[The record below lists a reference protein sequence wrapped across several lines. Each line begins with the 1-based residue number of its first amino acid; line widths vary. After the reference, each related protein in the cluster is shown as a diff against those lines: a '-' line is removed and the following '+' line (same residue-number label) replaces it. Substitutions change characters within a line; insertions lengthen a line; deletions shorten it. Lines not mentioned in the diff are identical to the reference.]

1 MNTRTVA
8 KRTQRIPSFFE
19 DFFNKPLLDL
29 FDSGLSSRRMSVP
42 AVNITERKDD
52 YLVSMAAPGLK
63 KEDFKIDVEGNLLT
77 ISSEKEEE
85 NEEKSEK
92 YTRQEYS
99 YSSFERS
106 FTLPDE
112 VNKDQIDARYQD
124 GVLELVL
131 PKKEEAKKMAI
142 SKKIAVK

>member
-1 MNTRTVA
+1 MNTRTLA
-8 KRTQRIPSFFE
+8 KRTERMPSFFE

-29 FDSGLSSRRMSVP
+29 FDSGFPSRTMNMP

-52 YLVSMAAPGLK
+52 YLISMAAPGLK
-63 KEDFKIDVEGNLLT
+63 KEDFKIDVEGNMLT

-85 NEEKSEK
+85 KEESEEKF
-92 YTRQEYS
+92 TRQEYS

-112 VNKDQIDARYQD
+112 VDKDKIDAHYQN
-124 GVLELVL
+124 GVLELTL

-142 SKKIAVK
+142 SQKITVK

>member
-1 MNTRTVA
+1 VN
-8 KRTQRIPSFFE
+8 
-19 DFFNKPLLDL
+19 
-29 FDSGLSSRRMSVP
+29 VP

-52 YLVSMAAPGLK
+52 YLVSLAAPGLK

-85 NEEKSEK
+85 NEEKEEK

-106 FTLPDE
+106 FTLPNE
-112 VNKDQIDARYQD
+112 VDKDKIDAHYQD

>member
-1 MNTRTVA
+1 MNTRSLS
-8 KRTQRIPSFFE
+8 KRIERMPSLFE

-29 FDSGLSSRRMSVP
+29 FDGGFSSRLKNVP

-63 KEDFKIDVEGNLLT
+63 KEDFKIDVEGNLIT
-77 ISSEKEEE
+77 ISSETEEQKEEK
-85 NEEKSEK
+85 EER

-106 FTLPDE
+106 FTLPDDI
-112 VNKDQIDARYQD
+112 NKDKIDAHYKD
-124 GVLELVL
+124 GVLELIL
-131 PKKEEAKKMAI
+131 PKKEEAKKMAS
-142 SKKIAVK
+142 SKQIAVK

>member
-1 MNTRTVA
+1 M
-8 KRTQRIPSFFE
+8 PSLFE

-29 FDSGLSSRRMSVP
+29 FDGGFSSRLKNVP

-63 KEDFKIDVEGNLLT
+63 KEDFKIAMDGNLLT

-85 NEEKSEK
+85 NEEKEGR

-112 VNKDQIDARYQD
+112 VEKDKIDAHYKD

-131 PKKEEAKKMAI
+131 PKKEEAKKMAV
-142 SKKIAVK
+142 SKQIAVK

>member
-8 KRTQRIPSFFE
+8 KRTQRMPSFFE

-29 FDSGLSSRRMSVP
+29 FDSGLPSRRMSVP
-42 AVNITERKDD
+42 AVNITEKKED

-63 KEDFKIDVEGNLLT
+63 KEDFKIDVEGNMLT

-85 NEEKSEK
+85 NEEKDEK
-92 YTRQEYS
+92 YNRQEYS

-112 VNKDQIDARYQD
+112 VNKDKIDARYQD

>member
-29 FDSGLSSRRMSVP
+29 FDSGLPSRRMSVP

>member
-1 MNTRTVA
+1 MNTRTLA
-8 KRTQRIPSFFE
+8 KRTERMPFFFD

-29 FDSGLSSRRMSVP
+29 FDSGFPSGRKNVP
-42 AVNITERKDD
+42 AVNIIERKED
-52 YLVSMAAPGLK
+52 YMVSLAAPGLK
-63 KEDFKIDVEGNLLT
+63 KEDFKIDLEGNMLS

-85 NEEKSEK
+85 NEEKDEK
-92 YTRQEYS
+92 YTRKEYS

-112 VNKDQIDARYQD
+112 VNKDKIDAQYKD

-142 SKKIAVK
+142 SKQITVK

>member
-1 MNTRTVA
+1 MSTRSLT
-8 KRTQRIPSFFE
+8 KRIERMPSLFE

-29 FDSGLSSRRMSVP
+29 FDGGLSSRMINVP
-42 AVNITERKDD
+42 AVNISERKDD
-52 YLVSMAAPGLK
+52 YLVSLAAPGLK

-85 NEEKSEK
+85 KEEKDEK

-112 VNKDQIDARYQD
+112 VNKDKIDARYQD

>member
-1 MNTRTVA
+1 MNTRTLA
-8 KRTQRIPSFFE
+8 KRTERMPSYFE
-19 DFFNKPLLDL
+19 DFLNKPLLDL
-29 FDSGLSSRRMSVP
+29 FDSGFPSRTMNLP

-52 YLVSMAAPGLK
+52 YLIAMAAPGLK
-63 KEDFKIDVEGNLLT
+63 KEDFKIDVEGNMLT

-85 NEEKSEK
+85 NEEKEER
-92 YTRQEYS
+92 YTRKEYS

-112 VNKDQIDARYQD
+112 VNKDKIDAHYQD

-142 SKKIAVK
+142 SQKITVK

>member
-29 FDSGLSSRRMSVP
+29 FDSGLPSRRMSVP
-42 AVNITERKDD
+42 AVNITERKED

-112 VNKDQIDARYQD
+112 VNKDKIDAHYQD

>member
-1 MNTRTVA
+1 MNTKALA
-8 KRTQRIPSFFE
+8 KRAERMPFFFE

-29 FDSGLSSRRMSVP
+29 FDGGFPSRTMNVP

-52 YLVSMAAPGLK
+52 YMVSMAAPGLK
-63 KEDFKIDVEGNLLT
+63 KEDFKINVEGNMLT

-85 NEEKSEK
+85 NEEKDER

-106 FTLPDE
+106 FTLPNE
-112 VNKDQIDARYQD
+112 VNKDKIDAHYQD

-131 PKKEEAKKMAI
+131 PKKEEAKKTAI

>member
-8 KRTQRIPSFFE
+8 KRTQRMPSFFE

-29 FDSGLSSRRMSVP
+29 FDSGLPSRRMSVP
-42 AVNITERKDD
+42 AVNITERKED

-63 KEDFKIDVEGNLLT
+63 KEDFKIDVEGNMLT

-112 VNKDQIDARYQD
+112 VNKDKIDAHYQD

>member
-1 MNTRTVA
+1 M
-8 KRTQRIPSFFE
+8 PSYFE
-19 DFFNKPLLDL
+19 DFLNKPLLDL
-29 FDSGLSSRRMSVP
+29 FDSGFPSRTMNLP

-52 YLVSMAAPGLK
+52 YLIAMAAPGLK
-63 KEDFKIDVEGNLLT
+63 KEDFKIDVEGNMLT

-85 NEEKSEK
+85 NEEKEER
-92 YTRQEYS
+92 YTRKEYS

-112 VNKDQIDARYQD
+112 VNKDKIDAHYQD

-142 SKKIAVK
+142 SKQIAVK

>member
-1 MNTRTVA
+1 M
-8 KRTQRIPSFFE
+8 PSLFE

-29 FDSGLSSRRMSVP
+29 FDGGFSSRLKNVP
-42 AVNITERKDD
+42 AVNITERKDN

-63 KEDFKIDVEGNLLT
+63 KEDFKIAMDGNLLT

-85 NEEKSEK
+85 NEEKEGR

-112 VNKDQIDARYQD
+112 VEKDKIDAHYKD

-131 PKKEEAKKMAI
+131 PKKEEAKKMAV
-142 SKKIAVK
+142 SKQIAVK

>member
-1 MNTRTVA
+1 M
-8 KRTQRIPSFFE
+8 PFFFE

-29 FDSGLSSRRMSVP
+29 FDDLASRRANVP

-85 NEEKSEK
+85 KQETDEK

-99 YSSFERS
+99 CSSFERS
-106 FTLPDE
+106 FTLPAE
-112 VNKDQIDARYQD
+112 ANKDKIDARYQD
-124 GVLELVL
+124 GVLTCVL

-142 SKKIAVK
+142 SKQIAVK

>member
-1 MNTRTVA
+1 MSTRTLA
-8 KRTQRIPSFFE
+8 KRTERMPFFFE
-19 DFFNKPLLDL
+19 EFFNKPLLDL
-29 FDSGLSSRRMSVP
+29 FDDFPSRRANVP
-42 AVNITERKDD
+42 AVNITERKGD

-85 NEEKSEK
+85 KQETDEK

-112 VNKDQIDARYQD
+112 VNKDKIDARYQD
-124 GVLELVL
+124 GVLNLVL

-142 SKKIAVK
+142 SKQIAVK

>member
-1 MNTRTVA
+1 MNTRTLA
-8 KRTQRIPSFFE
+8 KRTEIMPSFFE

-29 FDSGLSSRRMSVP
+29 FDSGFPSRTMNMP

-52 YLVSMAAPGLK
+52 YLIAMAAPGLK
-63 KEDFKIDVEGNLLT
+63 KEDFKIDVEGNMLT

-85 NEEKSEK
+85 NEEKEER
-92 YTRQEYS
+92 YTRKEYS

-112 VNKDQIDARYQD
+112 VNKDKIDAHYQD

-142 SKKIAVK
+142 SQKITVK

>member
-1 MNTRTVA
+1 MN
-8 KRTQRIPSFFE
+8 
-19 DFFNKPLLDL
+19 
-29 FDSGLSSRRMSVP
+29 MP
-42 AVNITERKDD
+42 AVNITEKKDD
-52 YLVSMAAPGLK
+52 YLISMAAPGLK
-63 KEDFKIDVEGNLLT
+63 KEDFKIDVEGNMLT

-85 NEEKSEK
+85 NEEKDER

-112 VNKDQIDARYQD
+112 VNKDKIEAQYKD

-131 PKKEEAKKMAI
+131 PKKEEVKKMAI
-142 SKKIAVK
+142 SKQIAVK

>member
-8 KRTQRIPSFFE
+8 KRTQRMPSFFE

-29 FDSGLSSRRMSVP
+29 FDGGFPSRKMNVP
-42 AVNITERKDD
+42 AVNITERKED
-52 YLVSMAAPGLK
+52 YLVSLAAPGFR
-63 KEDFKIDVEGNLLT
+63 KEDFKIDVEGNMLT

-85 NEEKSEK
+85 NEEKDEK

-106 FTLPDE
+106 FALPDE
-112 VNKDQIDARYQD
+112 VNKDKIDAHYED
-124 GVLELVL
+124 GILKLIL
-131 PKKEEAKKMAI
+131 PKKEEAKKMAVSRQI
-142 SKKIAVK
+142 SVK

>member
-1 MNTRTVA
+1 MNTRSLS
-8 KRTQRIPSFFE
+8 KRIERMPSLFE

-29 FDSGLSSRRMSVP
+29 FDGGFSSRLKNVP

-77 ISSEKEEE
+77 ISSETEEQKEEK
-85 NEEKSEK
+85 EER

-106 FTLPDE
+106 FTLPDDI
-112 VNKDQIDARYQD
+112 NKDKIYAHYKD
-124 GVLELVL
+124 GVLELIL
-131 PKKEEAKKMAI
+131 PKKEEAKKMAS
-142 SKKIAVK
+142 SKQIAVK

>member
-8 KRTQRIPSFFE
+8 KRTQRMPSFFE

-29 FDSGLSSRRMSVP
+29 FDSGLPSRRMSVP
-42 AVNITERKDD
+42 AVNITERKED

-63 KEDFKIDVEGNLLT
+63 KEDFKIDVEGNMLT

-85 NEEKSEK
+85 NEEKDEK

-112 VNKDQIDARYQD
+112 VNKDKIDAHYQD

>member
-29 FDSGLSSRRMSVP
+29 FDSGLASGRMSVP
-42 AVNITERKDD
+42 AVNITERKED

-63 KEDFKIDVEGNLLT
+63 KEDFKIDVEGNMLT

-85 NEEKSEK
+85 NEEKDEK

-112 VNKDQIDARYQD
+112 VNKDKIDAHYQD

-142 SKKIAVK
+142 SKKIEVK

>member
-8 KRTQRIPSFFE
+8 KRTQRMPSFFE

-29 FDSGLSSRRMSVP
+29 FDSGLPSRRMSVP
-42 AVNITERKDD
+42 AVNITERKED

-63 KEDFKIDVEGNLLT
+63 KEDFKIDVEGNMLT

-85 NEEKSEK
+85 NEEKGEK

-112 VNKDQIDARYQD
+112 VNKDQIDAHYQD